1 MQYKVTKKETG
12 NTPKNIVTKWL
23 TKRANNDNIKA
34 SPDGRQERKWKRM
47 AKNMTLRGII
57 YSRYDSEADF
67 ARSLGWTRQ
76 KLNRIVNGK
85 MPNIEELNAIAQ
97 GLNVPVSEAIAFFL
111 PV

>member
-1 MQYKVTKKETG
+1 
-12 NTPKNIVTKWL
+12 
-23 TKRANNDNIKA
+23 
-34 SPDGRQERKWKRM
+34 M

-85 MPNIEELNAIAQ
+85 MPNIEELNAIAK
-97 GLNVPVSEAIAFFL
+97 GLNVPVSEAIAFFFAR
-111 PV
+111 VVTK

>member
-1 MQYKVTKKETG
+1 MQYKVTKKETE
-12 NTPKNIVTKWL
+12 NMAKNIVTKWL
-23 TKRANNDNIKA
+23 TKRADNDNIKA

-85 MPNIEELNAIAQ
+85 MSNIEELNAIAQ